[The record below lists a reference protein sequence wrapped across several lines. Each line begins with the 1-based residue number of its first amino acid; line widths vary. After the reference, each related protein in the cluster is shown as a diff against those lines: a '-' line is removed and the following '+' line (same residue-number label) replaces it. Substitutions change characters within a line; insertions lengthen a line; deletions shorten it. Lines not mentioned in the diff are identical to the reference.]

1 MLSLNRFLFLE
12 GFERLDLRKRIRF
25 EKLNYSFVNE
35 ALISCGAE
43 ENDIDTQMK
52 IVKYWECKGSDA
64 RLRNKSGN
72 IRFRD
77 CSMTW
82 QER

>member
-52 IVKYWECKGSDA
+52 IVKY
-64 RLRNKSGN
+64 
-72 IRFRD
+72 
-77 CSMTW
+77 
-82 QER
+82 